1 MDAAVSL
8 VQTYLRVNGYFTVTE
23 FPVVEHVSELDFRTA
38 TDLDLLACR
47 FPSPSTA
54 VVGEPPNDPGRR
66 LGAPDP
72 LLEIPEGSVD
82 MIVGEVKESVAEFNP
97 GGMRPDVLA
106 AALARFGCC
115 RPGAHAEKLVRTL
128 LSRGRAETGHG
139 HLVRLVAFGARTDAR
154 GPYLQV
160 SLDRVVKHLE
170 AYVHD
175 NWSVLRHTQSKD
187 PALAFQMIREKAR
200 RASRSAK

>member
-23 FPVVEHVSELDFRTA
+23 FPVVEHVSESDFRTA

-47 FPSPSTA
+47 FPTPAEA
-54 VVGEPPNDPGRR
+54 VVGESRADRALRVG
-66 LGAPDP
+66 GPDP
-72 LLEIPEGSVD
+72 LLEVPEGTVD

-97 GGMRPDVLA
+97 GGMRPEVLA

-115 RPGAHAEKLVRTL
+115 RPGAHAEKVVRRL
-128 LSRGRAETGHG
+128 LRRGRAETGHG
-139 HLVRLVAFGARTDAR
+139 HVVRLVAFGASTDTR

-170 AYVHD
+170 AYVRD
-175 NWSVLRHTQSKD
+175 NWNVLRHTQSKD
-187 PALAFQMIREKAR
+187 PALSFQMIREKAERAAQR
-200 RASRSAK
+200 RG